1 MLPAMATLDWLQD
14 RVREPILA
22 ATAAVERVLG
32 EGLVAVCLIGA
43 AAEPARGRSGR
54 QPGHSAT
61 AELLLIARAL
71 PPETLRA
78 LASALVEPLC
88 AGLQIRMVT
97 QAELRGSVDVHAL
110 ELAQWRDQHLRL
122 VGDDP
127 FAELELRPADLRHEI
142 ERALRTLS
150 HRLRNRLLWCLAT
163 EQQRLDVILRESLDR
178 LTNLARHT
186 LALLAAPRPSDDG
199 AVLEAFMAWVG
210 TDPQALAALRERLL
224 AEGQAD
230 DPIAELAALAAA
242 TEAATAKVDSLLI
255 LV

>member
-14 RVREPILA
+14 QVREPILA

-32 EGLVAVCLIGA
+32 EGLVAVCLIGP
-43 AAEPARGRSGR
+43 AAEPKRGRSSNH
-54 QPGHSAT
+54 QPGRSANP
-61 AELLLIARAL
+61 ELLLVARAL

-122 VGDDP
+122 AGHDP
-127 FAELELRPADLRHEI
+127 FAEFELRPADLRHEI
-142 ERALRTLS
+142 ERALRSLS

-178 LTNLARHT
+178 LTSLARQT
-186 LALLAAPRPSDDG
+186 LALLAVPRPSDDS
-199 AVLEAFMAWVG
+199 ALLAAFMTWVG
-210 TDPQALAALRERLL
+210 ADSQALAALRERLL
-224 AEGQAD
+224 AERQAD

-242 TEAATAKVDSLLI
+242 TEAATAKVDSLL
-255 LV
+255 V